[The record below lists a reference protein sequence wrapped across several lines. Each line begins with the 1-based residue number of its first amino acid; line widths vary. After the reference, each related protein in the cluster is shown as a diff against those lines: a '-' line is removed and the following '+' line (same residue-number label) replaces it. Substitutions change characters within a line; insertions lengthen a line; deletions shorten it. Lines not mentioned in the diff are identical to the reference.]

1 VTVVYPFVPPADVDE
16 SVLLRLAA
24 AVGAVPAFECAFAGT
39 AWFGD
44 DVLWLA
50 PEPDDPFRDLIRAV
64 VAAFPA
70 YQPYGGVH
78 GEPMPHLTVGERRL
92 GDTVELRAAE
102 ASVQQH
108 LPIRA
113 RIRQAVLLAGRRE
126 RASWR
131 LVTPLDLGAPTSGK

>member
-1 VTVVYPFVPPADVDE
+1 
-16 SVLLRLAA
+16 
-24 AVGAVPAFECAFAGT
+24 
-39 AWFGD
+39 
-44 DVLWLA
+44 
-50 PEPDDPFRDLIRAV
+50 
-64 VAAFPA
+64 
-70 YQPYGGVH
+70 
-78 GEPMPHLTVGERRL
+78 MPHLTVGERRL